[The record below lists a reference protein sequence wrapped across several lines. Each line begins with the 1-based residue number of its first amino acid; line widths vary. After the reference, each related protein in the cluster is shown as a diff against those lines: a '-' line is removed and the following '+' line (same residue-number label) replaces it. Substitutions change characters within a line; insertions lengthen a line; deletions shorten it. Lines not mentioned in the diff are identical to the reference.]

1 MTNHIL
7 VGIGGTG
14 GKILREFKKRM
25 FEEYPNED
33 VRNKLP
39 IALLYVDTTREM
51 MGKGRVNVMGLDA
64 SFTENEFLDIRND
77 VNVNNIIDNISNYP
91 HLKSIVDNAQG
102 VRTAI
107 GNLGEAAGQLR
118 RAGRLLFSL
127 NAQRYVTALQNAFKR
142 CHDVNP
148 DINRVVHIFVGLSG
162 GTGSGAIVD
171 AIAQTRKLWR
181 DAKILVYAMLPERDL
196 PHPGMD
202 KGRYYP
208 NAYAALVELNALQC
222 GVYKPGDVTGNG
234 EPLECY
240 NPQIKGVA
248 DGIAVYGNS
257 NSNGYSV
264 HSLDELPRIVS
275 DFTYARI
282 FLIKQEAD
290 ACGDILRAYNFEN
303 LDGFELEFDE
313 TVPENEIKDNVELPK
328 VRTRKI
334 SSFAIKRVIYPEL
347 RVLKHIT
354 YTVGEAV
361 LNQFKYNNWTEN
373 NGYVNEAPNKDYRGL
388 YVTKEKLADWKIDL
402 NHLTLEK
409 SVLPTD
415 DNYQSFLDDWHGS
428 VDDLSQSCANESN
441 PLSAISD
448 CMNNI
453 YQENFREVGVDVY
466 YANKRRVFREIAAE
480 MRHSVENEIY
490 KMWRNGE
497 LSAMDLKHIV
507 EVVAQYVAEDLRDEI
522 QHAVVSNDDELNAS
536 NDELSA
542 LRHDWAGVALNLF
555 GQRKRIY
562 AKYCDE
568 LAYYME
574 AKTKSVA
581 LNFASDLQQVVNREF
596 GHLVEDVTSF
606 VTLLTNASDSVGD
619 LIVAQRRTNPGLEN
633 VRGAIIEVC
642 EDSAMVNFER
652 DFKLDQVA
660 MSRTSQQLREAIIG
674 GIEFINFA
682 DLVNRISISDI
693 QEAFDTTLATAVRA
707 RHDELPATAPKV
719 LGLNVLSQLQQQLDN
734 EQAMNEFARNL
745 LIQADPFVVIDNTE
759 IDRHVR
765 NNATTIKGTNI
776 NLRECLIAIPAPDG
790 SDRLV
795 QFADKLE
802 QSFRGCAANGQK
814 PPRVFKG
821 SPRTNEMY
829 IITIN
834 SGYPLRAITW
844 LAEDKRKFDRFIHTG
859 NAAQDITNSIM
870 LFGEG
875 RGENLP
881 NLFALNNNELAE
893 LDKQREAEKQ
903 KAQAA
908 QVQAPAM
915 PAAPGAPAMPPLPS
929 QAQAPQLQLFLAI
942 NGTQYGPYDYPTC
955 QTLVAQGQL
964 NAQTLVWEQGMA
976 AWTPAGQVAK
986 LQPLFAPAMP
996 PSMPPSVPPM
1006 TPPAMPQN

>member
-1 MTNHIL
+1 
-7 VGIGGTG
+7 
-14 GKILREFKKRM
+14 
-25 FEEYPNED
+25 
-33 VRNKLP
+33 
-39 IALLYVDTTREM
+39 M

-64 SFTENEFLDIRND
+64 SFTESEFLDIRND
-77 VNVNNIIDNISNYP
+77 VNVNNIIDNVSNYP

-127 NAQRYVTALQNAFKR
+127 NARRYVTALTNAFDR
-142 CHDVNP
+142 CNSGNNDTAK
-148 DINRVVHIFVGLSG
+148 VVHIFAGLSG

-171 AIAQTRKLWR
+171 AIVQTRKQW
-181 DAKILVYAMLPERDL
+181 DNAKILVYAMLPERDL
-196 PHPGMD
+196 PQGVD

-222 GVYKPGDVTGNG
+222 GAYNPGDVTGNG
-234 EPLECY
+234 DPLECF
-240 NPQIKGVA
+240 NSQIKGVA
-248 DGIAVYGNS
+248 DGIAVYSNS

-264 HSLDELPRIVS
+264 KSYDELPRIVS
-275 DFTYARI
+275 DFAYARI
-282 FLIKQEAD
+282 FLIKQGNK
-290 ACGDILRAYNFEN
+290 ACHDILRAYNFEN
-303 LDGFELEFDE
+303 LDGSEFEVDE
-313 TVPENEIKDNVELPK
+313 TVPESEIKIGVELPK

-334 SSFAIKRVIYPEL
+334 SSFAIKRVIYPET
-347 RVLKHIT
+347 RILKHIT

-402 NHLTLEK
+402 NHLTSEK

-415 DNYQSFLDDWHGS
+415 DNYQPFLDDWHGS
-428 VDDLSQSCANESN
+428 VDDLSQSCCNESN

-453 YQENFREVGVDVY
+453 YQENFREVGVDEY
-466 YANKRRVFREIAAE
+466 YANKRRVFKEIAAE
-480 MRHSVENEIY
+480 MRHNVEDEIY

-497 LSAMDLKHIV
+497 LSAMDLKRIV
-507 EVVAQYVAEDLRDEI
+507 EVVAQYVAEDLREEI
-522 QHAVVSNDDELNAS
+522 QRAVVSNDDELKAS

-542 LRHDWAGVALNLF
+542 LRNDWAGVALNLF

-574 AKTKSVA
+574 AKTKTVA
-581 LNFASDLQQVVNREF
+581 LALASDLQQVVNREF
-596 GHLVEDVTSF
+596 GQLVEDVTAF
-606 VTLLTNASDSVGD
+606 VTLLTEATDSVRK
-619 LIVAQRRTNPGLEN
+619 LIVAQRRTNPGLED
-633 VRGAIIEVC
+633 VSGAIIEVC
-642 EDSAMVNFER
+642 EDKAMESFER
-652 DFKLDQVA
+652 NFKLDQRA

-674 GIEFINFA
+674 GVEFINFA

-693 QEAFDTTLATAVRA
+693 QEKFDTTLATAVKA
-707 RHDELPATAPKV
+707 RHDELPKEAPKV
-719 LGLNVLSQLQQQLDN
+719 LGLNVLSQLQQQLNTDS
-734 EQAMNEFARNL
+734 AMDDFARNL
-745 LIQADPFVVIDNTE
+745 LTQADPFVVINNTE
-759 IDRHVR
+759 IDRQVR
-765 NNATTIKGTNI
+765 NNAQSIKGTNI
-776 NLRECLIAIPAPDG
+776 NLRECLIAIPSPNGDV
-790 SDRLV
+790 RLV

-802 QSFRGCAANGQK
+802 RAFRGCAKNGEK
-814 PPRVFKG
+814 APGVFKD
-821 SPRTNEMY
+821 SPKKNELY

-834 SGYPLRAITW
+834 TGYPLRAISW
-844 LAEDKRKFDRFIHTG
+844 LADDKRKFERFIHTG
-859 NAAQDITNSIM
+859 NLAQDRINAIM
-870 LFGEG
+870 LFGSG
-875 RGENLP
+875 NGDNLP
-881 NLFALNNNELAE
+881 DLFALNNNELAE

-903 KAQAA
+903 KVKAEVAQA
-908 QVQAPAM
+908 QAPAM

-929 QAQAPQLQLFLAI
+929 QAQVPQLQLFLAI
-942 NGTQYGPYDYPTC
+942 NGAQYGPYDYPTC
-955 QTLVAQGQL
+955 QTMVANGQL

-996 PSMPPSVPPM
+996 PSMPPV
-1006 TPPAMPQN
+1006 TPPAMPQL